1 MTTKTKI
8 VLDADVIIHFV
19 KAEQFSLLF
28 DIFPEYQY
36 LLLDV
41 VYDEVTVNRSTKIL
55 IDNTLTFFA
64 SRLVKITFN
73 PKGESRLEYAKL
85 RSKLL
90 LGKGESA
97 CMVYC
102 KDNNDVL
109 GSSNL
114 KDIKDYCF
122 LNNITYLTTI
132 DFLYYAFTRK
142 KITKEEIDSFISKVV
157 AKGSKLP
164 IVDIEKYTPT
174 SII

>member
-1 MTTKTKI
+1 MTAKTKI

-19 KAEQFSLLF
+19 KAGQFSLLL

-36 LLLDV
+36 LILDV
-41 VYDEVTVNRSTKIL
+41 VYDEVTVSRTTKTM
-55 IDNTLTFFA
+55 IDNSITLLGT
-64 SRLVKITFN
+64 RIVCVKFT
-73 PKGESRLEYAKL
+73 PTGESRLEYARL
-85 RSKLL
+85 RSSLL

-102 KDNNDVL
+102 RDNNDVL

-114 KDIKDYCF
+114 KDIKDYCIK
-122 LNNITYLTTI
+122 NQITYLTTI
-132 DFLYYAFTRK
+132 DFLYYAFVRK
-142 KITKEEIDSFISKVV
+142 KLTKSEVDTFISDVI

-164 IVDIEKYTPT
+164 VVDIERYTPT